1 MTFVPAWFP
10 DVKKFQPQDASQ
22 LARICI
28 SLPRNLLD
36 QLDDMVSGRRL
47 PGRSQLIA
55 ELIRHELAD
64 PDNGDDASVLAGTI
78 TLVYK
83 AESGR
88 VRHALARLQSEFL
101 QEVIS
106 SQHVFL
112 EGDQSLEV
120 LLVQGA
126 TERLNA
132 LCDRLRS
139 IRAVQQIKLVTTRSL
154 LPPLHAHR
162 APEVVIEERRKA
174 S

>member
-1 MTFVPAWFP
+1 
-10 DVKKFQPQDASQ
+10 VKKLQPQDVSQ

-36 QLDDMVSGRRL
+36 QLDDMVGGRRL

-101 QEVIS
+101 PEVIS

-154 LPPLHAHR
+154 LPPLHAHS
-162 APEVVIEERRKA
+162 APEVTVEERRKA